1 MLHQKAKELSA
12 DPAFKASLGWY
23 QNWKRRHSVSFRAK
37 TTLAQRLPD
46 DLEEK
51 VVQFHRFVIAA
62 RQRVGYPLSRIF
74 NMDKTPMRFEL
85 PSSRSL
91 EFTGSRTVAV
101 KTCGAEKRSFTVALA
116 VAADGTKL
124 PPKVIFKGVQ
134 TPRDLIIPNSLR
146 VSFHKKGW
154 MDESGVKEWIRQ
166 CLPRTRNHEQSLL
179 VWDSFRAHLT
189 DDVKAALKQRKID
202 VAVIPGGLTPVL
214 QPLDRCL
221 NKPFKDSIRRKYLTW
236 MISGPF
242 EYTPSGKKK
251 APTRNLVLRWVNE
264 AWREIPAEMVMKS
277 FRTCGISNA
286 LDGTED
292 DELYNEEGQEI
303 DDDEDNEFETESE
316 GESDADGE

>member
-1 MLHQKAKELSA
+1 MLRQKAKELSA
-12 DPAFKASLGWY
+12 DPGFKASLGWY

-46 DLEEK
+46 DMEEK
-51 VVQFHRFVIAA
+51 VVQFHRFIISA

-74 NMDKTPMRFEL
+74 NMDETPMRFEL

-91 EFTGSRTVAV
+91 EFTGSRTVPV

-116 VAADGTKL
+116 VAADGTKF
-124 PPKVIFKGVQ
+124 PPKVIFKGVR
-134 TPRDLIIPNSLR
+134 TPRDLVVPNSLR

-166 CLPRTRNHEQSLL
+166 CLPRTQNHEQSLL

-189 DDVKAALKQRKID
+189 EDVKAALKQRKID
-202 VAVIPGGLTPVL
+202 VAVIPGGLTPIL
-214 QPLDRCL
+214 QPLDKCL
-221 NKPFKDSIRRKYLTW
+221 NKPFKDSIRRKYLAW

-264 AWREIPAEMVMKS
+264 AWREIPAEMVTKS
-277 FRTCGISNA
+277 FKTCGISNA

-292 DELYNEEGQEI
+292 DELYAEEGQEI

-316 GESDADGE
+316 GESDGDGE